1 MTPYSIVNI
10 KKTAS
15 KSNQDLE
22 FDGDGQD
29 VRDDDDEEVE
39 EEDITK
45 DAMIKVRYC
54 IMIFLVFLDM
64 SLLLNSCVFI
74 YLFIHLFNTYC
85 VVPNDSMVSE

>member
-22 FDGDGQD
+22 FDADGQD
-29 VRDDDDEEVE
+29 VQDDEEEGEAE

-45 DAMIKVRYC
+45 DAMIKVRYY
-54 IMIFLVFLDM
+54 IMIFLVFLDL

-74 YLFIHLFNTYC
+74 YLFI
-85 VVPNDSMVSE
+85 